1 MAFVKNIKGSSDNFP
16 PRGYNSWKE
25 YWEAAKGRPFSM
37 CSCSTCF
44 RMAEVGGHVKKV
56 NGTNAWYIVPI
67 CIAHNNLPNTVS
79 YQVNDDAL
87 LAVN

>member
-1 MAFVKNIKGSSDNFP
+1 
-16 PRGYNSWKE
+16 
-25 YWEAAKGRPFSM
+25 M